1 MAQKD
6 LADKTAEELFLY
18 TYNPSNK
25 EVDLFVFPQRVYKNG
40 VTIRYS
46 TAQGDYTPSGGKEFQ
61 VERKKINP
69 EIVYNFSLLRRAQ
82 HFNMNIT
89 GAFTNEEIA
98 ELKRMLKGP
107 IDPLV

>member
-25 EVDLFVFPQRVYKNG
+25 EVDLFVFPERVYKRG

-46 TAQGDYTPSGGKEFQ
+46 TSQGNYTPNGGKEFQ
-61 VERKKINP
+61 VEKQKINP
-69 EIVYNFSLLRRAQ
+69 QTVYESSLLRRAK
-82 HFNMNIT
+82 HLNLDIS